1 MEGQQQQLK
10 VADSD
15 DPAGDDG
22 YGQEMLINDENNDL
36 EQNRQQQNGPSETDS
51 EAHSAEAVAAAARQN
66 L

>member
-1 MEGQQQQLK
+1 MEGQQQLK

-22 YGQEMLINDENNDL
+22 YGQETLINDL

-51 EAHSAEAVAAAARQN
+51 EAHSAEAAAAVARQN

>member
-1 MEGQQQQLK
+1 MEGQQQLK

-22 YGQEMLINDENNDL
+22 YGQETLINDENNDL
-36 EQNRQQQNGPSETDS
+36 EQNRRQQNGPSETDS
-51 EAHSAEAVAAAARQN
+51 EAQSAEAAAAVVRQN